1 MKVKLLTSDGVEL
14 SSDILDVLV
23 WQREFSK
30 DLSYA
35 SSFIEVA
42 ALFLKTD
49 IFYCE
54 ESSDDVECRW
64 RNVKLRI
71 KRGNED
77 EVVITV
83 EMTLSELMSFIM
95 YELFEKVYWLQND
108 VRDLSKAA
116 HDFKKQVER
125 LRKVVKR
132 LLWLRVR

>member
-1 MKVKLLTSDGVEL
+1 VKVKLLTSDGVEL

-42 ALFLKTD
+42 ALFFKTD

-54 ESSDDVECRW
+54 EGSGGIECRW